1 MKSCRFPERLFSILK
16 QHIMETEP
24 ILFYYE
30 SINRNAIVVKPKKP
44 FFDWV
49 NSIEKNTIAV
59 DKKYEYNIYLVKEQD
74 SNEDTLSWLK
84 KNFHVIFNNE
94 LNDWTINQSKWPD
107 KRTYPVFK
115 EWFDVEI
122 SSMILDMEDFDIIK
136 E

>member
-1 MKSCRFPERLFSILK
+1 
-16 QHIMETEP
+16 METEP

-49 NSIEKNTIAV
+49 NSIEKNTIAI

-84 KNFHVIFNNE
+84 KNFHGIFNNE
-94 LNDWTINQSKWPD
+94 LNDWTINQSKWTD

>member
-1 MKSCRFPERLFSILK
+1 
-16 QHIMETEP
+16 MEIEP
-24 ILFYYE
+24 IPFYYD

-49 NSIEKNTIAV
+49 NGIYKDTTV
-59 DKKYEYNIYLVKEQD
+59 DEKYEYNIYLVKERD

-84 KNFHVIFNNE
+84 KNFHGIFNNE
-94 LNDWTINQSKWPD
+94 LNDWTTDQSKWPG
-107 KRTYPVFK
+107 KRTYSVFM
-115 EWFDVEI
+115 EWFDIEI